1 MDENEDRQQAEQRGQ
16 PLPYYQQ
23 RQQPPVQPLPPPPQP
38 QPPPPDYHQPHQW
51 KLPPIV
57 WVILIVILSAGV
69 YALAASSHNTATQ
82 DTSAATT
89 QAAQSTEAPTVDT
102 QATQNAQTTQD
113 ILATQNA
120 QATQDAQPTAQ
131 PTFPPQSRAFSGNG
145 NQKTTRFAPLRDTCQ
160 LSWTCDPVAYGFEYN
175 LIVEL
180 YDINGNLVDTPV
192 NVICKTGVTSGSTME
207 YNASGLYYLEVT
219 SEGPWKVKI
228 QTQ

>member
-69 YALAASSHNTATQ
+69 YALA
-82 DTSAATT
+82 
-89 QAAQSTEAPTVDT
+89 
-102 QATQNAQTTQD
+102 
-113 ILATQNA
+113 
-120 QATQDAQPTAQ
+120 TQDAQPTAQ

-160 LSWTCDPVAYGFEYN
+160 LSWTCDPV
-175 LIVEL
+175 
-180 YDINGNLVDTPV
+180 
-192 NVICKTGVTSGSTME
+192 
-207 YNASGLYYLEVT
+207 
-219 SEGPWKVKI
+219 
-228 QTQ
+228 